1 MKGEIMDNKKVIIE
15 QLVRK
20 YSNMLLQ
27 IAYHNTVDKEEAK
40 DIVQDVFVKFMES
53 NRDYNDENHIR
64 AWLIRVTINLCNNYN
79 KSAWKRKRSLYELND
94 FSFEDEDRLLIQD
107 LYKLAPKY
115 RNVLYLHYY
124 MGYTINEIAQIMKK
138 NQGTISSWLR
148 RGRSK
153 MKQEL
158 EGGGN
163 NE

>member
-1 MKGEIMDNKKVIIE
+1 MDNKKVIIE